1 MKQVTELMCAHE
13 TIEQFELSSDNSAAQ
28 IEYDQQQ
35 IEYEA
40 TYVRCERTDELP
52 F

>member
-1 MKQVTELMCAHE
+1 MKQATELMLVHE

-28 IEYDQQQ
+28 IGH
-35 IEYEA
+35 EA
-40 TYVRCERTDELP
+40 AYVRCERTDDLP